1 MAWVMG
7 KIIRNSWALFT
18 GFAVIMI
25 SHGFQGNLLGIRA
38 VLENFNFIAT
48 GTMMSGYFIGYFI
61 GANMIP
67 NLVSKVGH
75 IRVFAAFASMA
86 SLSSLVHVV
95 FVDPVIWTLARF
107 LTGFSMIGILII
119 VESWLNDRA
128 TNKTRGK
135 VLSLYMLLTFSGFAL
150 GNLLLN
156 VSSPKNYEPF
166 ILISLLFSIALIPI
180 LLTKRKPPTFKKTS
194 SIKIKELYKISPF
207 GSFSTF
213 CSGFIFS
220 AMFTMLSVYAVTM
233 NLSVFDISILL
244 FAVTLS
250 GALFQW
256 PIGSLSD
263 KHDRRL
269 VIIGCC
275 ILASIFAILSIS
287 ASGLS
292 FNNLIAEEMIR
303 FNYFSIGT
311 GMDKAKLFIFIILL
325 SGMTLPLFALNL
337 ALVNDYIPKEKFVAA
352 GAGLNIIFGLGA
364 MAGPIICS
372 ILMNV
377 LGPNGFF
384 VHLLMFF
391 IIITVFGL
399 FRISKRK
406 YEDNPEST
414 FTPLPKDITP
424 LGIELDPETGVDLSN
439 TANDK
444 K

>member
-1 MAWVMG
+1 MG
-7 KIIRNSWALFT
+7 KIIRNSWALFA
-18 GFAVIMI
+18 GYVIIMI

-61 GANMIP
+61 GANIIP
-67 NLVSKVGH
+67 NLISKVGH

-95 FVDPVIWTLARF
+95 FVDPIVWTLARF
-107 LTGFSMIGILII
+107 LTGFSMIGILTI

-180 LLTKRKPPTFKKTS
+180 LLTKRKPPRFKKIS
-194 SIKIKELYKISPF
+194 SIKIKELFKISPF

-220 AMFTMLSVYAVTM
+220 AIFTMLSVYAVTM
-233 NLSVFDISILL
+233 NLSVFEISILL
-244 FAVTLS
+244 FAVTLA
-250 GALFQW
+250 GAIFQW

-263 KHDRRL
+263 KYDRRI

-275 ILASIFAILSIS
+275 IFSSIFAVFSIA

-292 FNNLIAEEMIR
+292 FDNLIIEKYIILS
-303 FNYFSIGT
+303 YSS
-311 GMDKAKLFIFIILL
+311 MDKTKLFIFIILL

-337 ALVNDYIPKEKFVAA
+337 ALVNDYISKEKFVAA
-352 GAGLNIIFGLGA
+352 GAGLNMIFGLGA
-364 MAGPIICS
+364 IAGPIICS
-372 ILMNV
+372 ILMSF

-384 VHLLMFF
+384 VHLLIFF
-391 IIITVFGL
+391 IINTFFGIY
-399 FRISKRK
+399 RMNRRK
-406 YEDNPEST
+406 YEDNPDST

-424 LGIELDPETGVDLSN
+424 LGIELDPDTGVDLSN

>member
-1 MAWVMG
+1 MY
-7 KIIRNSWALFT
+7 KIIKNSWALFI
-18 GFAVIMI
+18 GYGVIMV

-38 VLENFNFIAT
+38 ILENFNFIAT
-48 GTMMSGYFIGYFI
+48 GTMMSGYFVGYFV

-86 SLSSLVHVV
+86 SLSSLVHAL
-95 FVDPVIWTLARF
+95 FVDPIVWTLARF

-135 VLSLYMLLTFSGFAL
+135 VLSLYMFFTFFAFTI

-156 VSSPKNYEPF
+156 ISSPNSYEPF
-166 ILISLLFSIALIPI
+166 ILISLLFSVALIPI

-194 SIKIKELYKISPF
+194 SIRIKELLKISPF
-207 GSFSTF
+207 GSFSMF
-213 CSGFIFS
+213 CTGFIFA
-220 AMFTMLSVYAVTM
+220 AMFAMLSVYAVTM
-233 NLSVFDISILL
+233 NLTVFEISILL
-244 FAVTLS
+244 VGTTLA
-250 GALFQW
+250 GAIFQW
-256 PIGSLSD
+256 PIGYLSD
-263 KHDRRL
+263 KYDRR
-269 VIIGCC
+269 VIVIGCC
-275 ILASIFAILSIS
+275 IASFIFGVLSIMS
-287 ASGLS
+287 SGIYFESLV
-292 FNNLIAEEMIR
+292 AEEMVR
-303 FNYFSIGT
+303 FNYFSSDGNMNKT
-311 GMDKAKLFIFIILL
+311 NLFIFIILL
-325 SGMTLPLFALNL
+325 SGMTLPMFALNL

-372 ILMNV
+372 VLMSL

-384 VHLLMFF
+384 IHLFIFLLAIIFF
-391 IIITVFGL
+391 GIYRVN
-399 FRISKRK
+399 KRV

-414 FTPLPKDITP
+414 FTPLPREITP
-424 LGIELDPETGVDLSN
+424 LGIELDPDTGVDLSS
-439 TANDK
+439 TLNDK

>member
-1 MAWVMG
+1 MG

-18 GFAVIMI
+18 GYVIIMI

-61 GANMIP
+61 GANIIP
-67 NLVSKVGH
+67 NLISKVGH

-86 SLSSLVHVV
+86 SLSSMVHVV
-95 FVDPVIWTLARF
+95 FVDPVVWTLARF

-180 LLTKRKPPTFKKTS
+180 LLTKRKPPTFKKIS
-194 SIKIKELYKISPF
+194 SIKIKELFKISPF

-233 NLSVFDISILL
+233 NLSVFEISILL
-244 FAVTLS
+244 FAVTLA
-250 GALFQW
+250 GAIFQW

-263 KHDRRL
+263 KYDRRI

-275 ILASIFAILSIS
+275 IASSIFAVLSIA
-287 ASGLS
+287 ASGIS
-292 FNNLIAEEMIR
+292 FENLLVGEMFR
-303 FNYFSIGT
+303 FNYFSPDT
-311 GMDKAKLFIFIILL
+311 AMDKTKLFIFIVLL

-364 MAGPIICS
+364 IAGPIICS
-372 ILMNV
+372 ILMNF

-384 VHLLMFF
+384 VHLLIFF
-391 IIITVFGL
+391 IVITFFGI
-399 FRISKRK
+399 FRMNKRK
-406 YEDNPEST
+406 HEDNPDST

-424 LGIELDPETGVDLSN
+424 LGIELDPDTGVDLSN
-439 TANDK
+439 TTANDK

>member
-1 MAWVMG
+1 MG

-18 GFAVIMI
+18 GYVIIMI

-95 FVDPVIWTLARF
+95 FVDPVVWTLARF

-135 VLSLYMLLTFSGFAL
+135 VLSLYMFITFFAFAL

-156 VSSPKNYEPF
+156 ISSPQNYEPF

-287 ASGLS
+287 SSGLS

-311 GMDKAKLFIFIILL
+311 GMEKTKLFIFIILL

-399 FRISKRK
+399 FRMSKRK
-406 YEDNPEST
+406 YEDNPDST

-424 LGIELDPETGVDLSN
+424 LGIELDPDTGVDLSN